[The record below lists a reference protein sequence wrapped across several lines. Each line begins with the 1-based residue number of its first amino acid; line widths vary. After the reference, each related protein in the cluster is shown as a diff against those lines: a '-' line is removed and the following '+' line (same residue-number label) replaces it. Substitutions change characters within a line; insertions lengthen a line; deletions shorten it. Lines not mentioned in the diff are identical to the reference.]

1 MHGRSLQELP
11 VCFLVNCLLCY
22 YFSVMET
29 FRRDIFIRQLCSRS
43 QNNFLQD
50 VNALVTLMTFLFL
63 ENVCV
68 TLSLLLILFCLSSFR
83 DSPVTPVAKSASIT
97 SRFWWLLISINMKSF
112 ITGKCSFLRDGANL
126 AIAEQRWRHHIAV
139 MVNLSLASPTNMVNV
154 NKKRVGGEF
163 ESTCKDELGQI
174 GHFF

>member
-126 AIAEQRWRHHIAV
+126 AIAEQKWRHHIAL
-139 MVNLSLASPTNMVNV
+139 MVNLSCIP
-154 NKKRVGGEF
+154 NKY
-163 ESTCKDELGQI
+163 GQCE
-174 GHFF
+174 